1 MRLNEEGKT
10 NIKTLEDVQEIFVDL
25 IDDLGVY
32 DLEEGESVTYGT
44 YSNQFTCIYREHEIK
59 DGVER
64 VDQEIAALF
73 YENEEIIKL
82 KLVKLLDANEGDML
96 DIEMYWFDESGSDT
110 PSSNPHW
117 LTILENMDIFLDE
130 L

>member
-10 NIKTLEDVQEIFVDL
+10 NLKTLEDVQEIFVDT

-64 VDQEIAALF
+64 VEQEIAALF

-82 KLVKLLDANEGDML
+82 KL
-96 DIEMYWFDESGSDT
+96 
-110 PSSNPHW
+110 
-117 LTILENMDIFLDE
+117 
-130 L
+130 